1 MKRILFLLI
10 LIIGSIISYSQSNP
24 SSIYKSTGT
33 AQVHGEQSTNSFIKD
48 SYQTGDIYIKV
59 GHDGIIKIY
68 DPLKIEDAIVIKPTG
83 KSQHFSED
91 NSTVGMVRIVPSN
104 DIFFMT
110 RYFNRDGT
118 LNKILITNLDGKGTL
133 YEHLI
138 KMQ

>member
-10 LIIGSIISYSQSNP
+10 LIIGSLISYSQSNP

-59 GHDGIIKIY
+59 GDDGIIKIY
-68 DPLKIEDAIVIKPTG
+68 DPLKIEDAVIIKP
-83 KSQHFSED
+83 KSKPQYFPEN
-91 NSTVGMVRIVPSN
+91 NSTAGMVQIVPSS

-110 RYFNRDGT
+110 KYYNRDGT
-118 LNKILITNLDGKGTL
+118 LNKILITNLGGKGTL
-133 YEHLI
+133 YEHLT